1 MTSARSSIGRLH
13 FGFSVGSAT
22 VLRYQTIEALFEEKK
37 LFDGTLKIDCSWVVA
52 GRQGFGGG
60 AVLHCFQGADVL
72 RDELGSSG
80 AYFLT
85 IQLTKEYT
93 SSFTINWS
101 ECCLAPPQIPKIPVA
116 SGSGRAPG
124 TRGQRWILFLKIAL
138 LAFRLGAQ
146 QATSI
151 PAHAIEQEHAA
162 APVSPFRIRP
172 KGGCPICGRRPVA
185 AGVDALWFLR
195 FQRPRRFFHDREGS
209 LTQPS
214 FTHSTGLGSPP
225 ILRGRWSFARSIST
239 GSGVAEL
246 FRKLLA
252 HSFTNSE

>member
-37 LFDGTLKIDCSWVVA
+37 LSDGTLKIDCSWVVA
-52 GRQGFGGG
+52 GRQGFGWG

-185 AGVDALWFLR
+185 AGVDALWFFTLSASPEILP
-195 FQRPRRFFHDREGS
+195 RPGGFPNRAERHSQHRARESSYSPGALEFSAQHFNGKRRRGTLSQTPRS
-209 LTQPS
+209 LIYQ
-214 FTHSTGLGSPP
+214 L
-225 ILRGRWSFARSIST
+225 
-239 GSGVAEL
+239 
-246 FRKLLA
+246 
-252 HSFTNSE
+252 